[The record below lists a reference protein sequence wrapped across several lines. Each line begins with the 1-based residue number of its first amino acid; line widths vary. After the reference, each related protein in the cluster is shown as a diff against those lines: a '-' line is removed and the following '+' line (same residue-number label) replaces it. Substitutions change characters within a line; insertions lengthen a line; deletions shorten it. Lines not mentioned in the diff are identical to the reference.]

1 MTTFATGLVKVTET
15 YAPMIERQLSG
26 NGVHLD
32 HYGKQ
37 CVINAISAI
46 NTVLDSKG
54 LNWNDEQLDRNNVTQ
69 ILMNVAALKLNAA
82 ASPREVYFQLRNT
95 SIKIKENGKDVTVWR
110 KQIEMGI
117 EGDGNDAILN
127 NFGRNVKQVRP
138 YWLVREGDGWEYP
151 SFNGLEMSP
160 PKWSPKGQG
169 EVIRIVYPIIFKD
182 DSIQYFIGER
192 DDVMKNLIAHINN
205 NIMNETFG
213 VMPAGKTRYDANA
226 DQKKQIAEK
235 KAEVLKKAKESGL
248 ATLDDPEL
256 QQYISPAWSEY
267 HSREQ
272 MLIRKMRNN
281 IVKKIPKDFGSAFV
295 EILHNNVAD
304 ETYASV
310 QREIAEN
317 ANSEPIDI
325 KAEPVKEARQE
336 TQQEPQQQEVDSEQ
350 TESQES
356 AQGVQPDAL
365 DQAILDFEQREAVGV
380 GASPGF

>member
-1 MTTFATGLVKVTET
+1 LTTFATGLVKVTET

-32 HYGKQ
+32 PYGKQ

-54 LNWNDEQLDRNNVTQ
+54 LTWNDEQLDRNNVTQ

-95 SIKIKENGKDVTVWR
+95 SIKTKENGKEVTIWR

-138 YWLVREGDGWEYP
+138 YWLVREGDGFEYP

-160 PKWSPKGQG
+160 PKWTPKGQG
-169 EVIRIVYPIIFKD
+169 EVVRIVYPIIFND

-192 DDVMKNLIAHINN
+192 EDVVKNLIAHINN

-213 VMPAGKTRYDANA
+213 VMPAGKNRYDANA
-226 DQKKQIAEK
+226 EQKKKIAEK
-235 KAEVLKKAKESGL
+235 KAEVLKKAKEAGL
-248 ATLDDPEL
+248 GALDDPEL
-256 QQYISPAWSEY
+256 QQYISPAWSEF

-295 EILHNNVAD
+295 EILHANASD

-325 KAEPVKEARQE
+325 KAESRQE
-336 TQQEPQQQEVDSEQ
+336 EPQPTKAAEPDTSEEREPDQ
-350 TESQES
+350 NGDVSEPVQGDLYAEFDAHYAS
-356 AQGVQPDAL
+356 AEPSG
-365 DQAILDFEQREAVGV
+365 G
-380 GASPGF
+380 PGF

>member
-1 MTTFATGLVKVTET
+1 LTTFSTGLVKITET

-32 HYGKQ
+32 QYSKQ
-37 CVINAISAI
+37 CVVNAISSI

-54 LNWNDEQLDRNNVTQ
+54 LSWNDEQLDRNNVTQ

-95 SIKIKENGKDVTVWR
+95 QIKTKENGKDVTIWR

-138 YWLVREGDGWEYP
+138 HWLVRDKDHFEYP
-151 SFNGLEMSP
+151 GFNGLEMTP
-160 PKWSPKGQG
+160 PVWRPTGQG
-169 EVIRIVYPIIFKD
+169 EVVRIVYPIIFKD
-182 DSIQYFIGER
+182 DSIQFFIGER
-192 DDVMKNLIAHINN
+192 DDVVKNLIAHINN
-205 NIMNETFG
+205 NLMNETFG
-213 VMPAGKTRYDANA
+213 LLPAGKTRFDATP
-226 DQKKQIAEK
+226 DQKKKIAEK
-235 KAEVLKKAKESGL
+235 KAEVLKKAKEAGL
-248 ATLDDPEL
+248 SALDDPEL
-256 QQYISPAWSEY
+256 QQYISPAWSEF

-295 EILHNNVAD
+295 EILHNSVAD

-325 KAEPVKEARQE
+325 KAEVRQE
-336 TQQEPQQQEVDSEQ
+336 EQKPTKAEEPDTPEEREPDQTTVNEGSEPV
-350 TESQES
+350 
-356 AQGVQPDAL
+356 QGDIYAEF
-365 DQAILDFEQREAVGV
+365 DKHMA
-380 GASPGF
+380 GAGTPTAPEF

>member
-1 MTTFATGLVKVTET
+1 
-15 YAPMIERQLSG
+15 MIERQLSG

-32 HYGKQ
+32 PYGKQ

-54 LNWNDEQLDRNNVTQ
+54 LTWNDEQLDRNNVTQ

-95 SIKIKENGKDVTVWR
+95 SIKTKENGKEVTIWR

-138 YWLVREGDGWEYP
+138 YWLVREGDGFEYP

-160 PKWSPKGQG
+160 PKWTPKGQG
-169 EVIRIVYPIIFKD
+169 EVVRIVYPIIFND

-192 DDVMKNLIAHINN
+192 EDVVKNLIAHINN

-213 VMPAGKTRYDANA
+213 VMPAGKNRYDANA
-226 DQKKQIAEK
+226 EQKKKIAEK
-235 KAEVLKKAKESGL
+235 KAEVLKKAKEAGL
-248 ATLDDPEL
+248 GALDDPEL
-256 QQYISPAWSEY
+256 QQYISPAWSEF

-295 EILHNNVAD
+295 EILHANASD

-325 KAEPVKEARQE
+325 KAESRQE
-336 TQQEPQQQEVDSEQ
+336 EPQPTKAAEPDTSEEREPDQ
-350 TESQES
+350 NGDVSEPVQGDLYAEFDAHYAS
-356 AQGVQPDAL
+356 AEPSG
-365 DQAILDFEQREAVGV
+365 G
-380 GASPGF
+380 PGF

>member
-32 HYGKQ
+32 PYGKQ

-54 LNWNDEQLDRNNVTQ
+54 LTWNDEQLDRNNVTQ

-95 SIKIKENGKDVTVWR
+95 SIKTKENGKEVTIWR

-138 YWLVREGDGWEYP
+138 YWLVREGDGFEYP

-160 PKWSPKGQG
+160 PKWTPKGQG
-169 EVIRIVYPIIFKD
+169 EVVRIVYPIIFND

-192 DDVMKNLIAHINN
+192 EDVVKNLIAHINN

-213 VMPAGKTRYDANA
+213 VMPAGKNRYDANA
-226 DQKKQIAEK
+226 EQKKKIAEK
-235 KAEVLKKAKESGL
+235 KAEVLKKAKEAGL
-248 ATLDDPEL
+248 GALDDPEL
-256 QQYISPAWSEY
+256 QQYISPAWSEF

-295 EILHNNVAD
+295 EILHANASD

-325 KAEPVKEARQE
+325 KAESRQE
-336 TQQEPQQQEVDSEQ
+336 EPQPTKAAEPDTSEEREPDQ
-350 TESQES
+350 NGDVSEPVQGDLYAEFDAHYAS
-356 AQGVQPDAL
+356 AEPSG
-365 DQAILDFEQREAVGV
+365 G
-380 GASPGF
+380 PGF

>member
-1 MTTFATGLVKVTET
+1 LTTFSTGLVKVTET

-32 HYGKQ
+32 PYGKQ
-37 CVINAISAI
+37 CVVNAISAI

-54 LNWNDEQLDRNNVTQ
+54 LTWNDEQLDRNNVTQ

-82 ASPREVYFQLRNT
+82 ASPREVYFVLRNS
-95 SIKIKENGKDVTVWR
+95 SITTGFGENKKTVWR

-138 YWLVREGDGWEYP
+138 YWLVRDGDGFEYP

-160 PKWSPKGQG
+160 PKWMPKGQG
-169 EVIRIVYPIIFKD
+169 EVVRIVYPIIFKD

-192 DDVMKNLIAHINN
+192 DDVTKNLIAHINN
-205 NIMNETFG
+205 NMMNETFG
-213 VMPAGKTRYDANA
+213 LLPAGKQKNDATT
-226 DQKKQIAEK
+226 DQKKKIAEK
-235 KAEVLKKAKESGL
+235 KAEVLKKAKEAGL
-248 ATLDDPEL
+248 GALDDPEL
-256 QQYISPAWSEY
+256 QQYISPAWSEF

-295 EILHNNVAD
+295 EILHNSVAD

-310 QREIAEN
+310 QREIADN

-325 KAEPVKEARQE
+325 KAEVRQDEPEPPKEAE
-336 TQQEPQQQEVDSEQ
+336 EPMKSDGPPPINEQ
-350 TESQES
+350 NVKNPV
-356 AQGVQPDAL
+356 QGNL
-365 DQAILDFEQREAVGV
+365 YEEFDQHLASV
-380 GASPGF
+380 GASDDPGF